1 MSRTSVVIALLN
13 SLELP
18 RITFED
24 VGFTV
29 LDDVEGVPVLVL
41 EPLAVVAPEL
51 LVAV

>member
-1 MSRTSVVIALLN
+1 VSRTSVVIALLN

-29 LDDVEGVPVLVL
+29 LDDVEGVLVLVL
-41 EPLAVVAPEL
+41 ELLALVAPEL